1 MRVVDDMTTDVL
13 VAQPEWSLK
22 QAARVM
28 IEAGVSGLPVV
39 GDDGKVVG
47 IITEADFIETEA
59 GRTIG
64 RQRLFDT
71 VFGEKRTRAP

>member
-1 MRVVDDMTTDVL
+1 MVD
-13 VAQPEWSLK
+13 
-22 QAARVM
+22 
-28 IEAGVSGLPVV
+28 AGGSGLP
-39 GDDGKVVG
+39 GIGGGGAVVG

-71 VFGEKRTRAP
+71 VFGGKRTTIPSTVGAAMTRSPVVAIG